1 MASRFLRLKKVDNTW
16 TKFSFIFYNFL
27 FVGIVIVTVTEA
39 VQEKAGVEVMVEAV
53 LEVEGVLEE
62 VGVAEVEEEEEIVS
76 RGSSQ
81 VKG

>member
-1 MASRFLRLKKVDNTW
+1 MDEVF
-16 TKFSFIFYNFL
+16 FFFIFYNLL

-53 LEVEGVLEE
+53 LEVEGDLEE
-62 VGVAEVEEEEEIVS
+62 VGVAEVVVEEEIVS